1 MSKVQFDE
9 NGQITNIYALGTTQ
23 GMTVT
28 TSSVQSTAVAA
39 GCTIVRLATTGVGH
53 VHFSTGANPTASVTT
68 SPVMPP
74 NTVEYIKVNGGD
86 KIAVIRGAT
95 AADIVIT
102 QVV

>member
-9 NGQITNIYALGTTQ
+9 NGQQTTVYALGTTQ
-23 GMTVT
+23 VMTVT
-28 TSSVQSTAVAA
+28 TSSVQSTAVDA
-39 GCTIVRLATTGVGH
+39 GCTIVRLATTGAGH

-95 AADIVIT
+95 AVDIVIT